1 MSKDLS
7 HPVDSGARN
16 LDMDAAASDHRGLTR
31 RHFAMAGAAVAAMS
45 VPGLAISQPKR
56 IPVGV
61 VVGLTGKA
69 GPWGTAVAD
78 AVRVA
83 VDQINAS
90 GGIKSKGGAQI
101 ELTIDEHQSNTQ
113 MAGTQTE
120 RVIQVND
127 VVAVIGTATSGAT
140 MVASAAAEKYKT
152 PMLSTDAAESLT
164 NRGLKYFFRVG
175 ARAGAMAGTAVDF
188 AQATI
193 KQTGVAPKKVATIA
207 DDSTFSQDAIKGV
220 LARMKDTG
228 WAFHENISFPGG
240 QVSDFTPFLQR
251 LRLAGV
257 DMIFH
262 AMFTPDAIQLMRG
275 MKALNYDLIANI
287 HVLGAPYVPEYS
299 TSLKHDSD
307 YVTDAVGFVPDM
319 LQKNAR
325 LAAFAKTY
333 KDKYKKD
340 LDDQSSLAVNAV
352 GALYD
357 ALERAPEISR
367 EAIAAALRSAD
378 LADGANPYVL
388 RGGIKFDGNG
398 DNTRAMTVVMQL
410 RDQQQRI
417 VYPPQLATA
426 KVVWPMPKFSERKA

>member
-1 MSKDLS
+1 MSKEISL
-7 HPVDSGARN
+7 
-16 LDMDAAASDHRGLTR
+16 LTR
-31 RHFAMAGAAVAAMS
+31 RHFATAAAAAAAAASLS
-45 VPGLAISQPKR
+45 VPSIARAQAKR

-78 AVRVA
+78 AVRLA
-83 VDQINAS
+83 VDQINTN
-90 GGIKSKGGAQI
+90 GGIKSKGGALI
-101 ELTIDEHQSNTQ
+101 DLTIVDHQSNPQ

-120 RVIQVND
+120 RVIQVNN

-140 MVASAAAEKYKT
+140 MVASASAEKYKT
-152 PMLSTDAAESLT
+152 PMLSTDAADSLT
-164 NRGLKYFFRVG
+164 NRGLKHFFRIG
-175 ARAGAMAGTAVDF
+175 ARAGALANTAVDF
-188 AQATI
+188 ALATI

-220 LARMKDTG
+220 LARMKGTG
-228 WAFHENISFPGG
+228 WAFQENISFPGG
-240 QVSDFTPFLQR
+240 QVSDFTPILQR
-251 LRLAGV
+251 LRLGGV

-299 TSLKHDSD
+299 AALKQDSD
-307 YVTDAVGFVPDM
+307 FVTDAVGFVPEM
-319 LQKNAR
+319 LQKNPR
-325 LAAFAKTY
+325 LAAFGKAY
-333 KDKYKKD
+333 KEKYRKD
-340 LDDQSSLAVNAV
+340 LDDQSSLAINAV

-357 ALERAPEISR
+357 ALERAPEVSR
-367 EAIAAALRSAD
+367 EAIATALRSAD

-388 RGGIKFDGNG
+388 RGGIKFDANG
-398 DNTRAMTVVMQL
+398 DNTRALSVVMQL
-410 RDQQQRI
+410 REEQQRI